1 MRKYLPSLPSVPALT
16 PGKQLPQNKPYCRH
30 QQNGQQDYI
39 DAEWYET
46 EQKQRFNLR
55 SHYQIVAPPHRVIRI
70 RPDTSARNWYTEDI
84 AKTITDAFKIP
95 LDRFYFEDGWK
106 LRYRQPDRATWEIDY
121 ASDTIDFLLT
131 VPGDRVD
138 SWVRRLSGIWDKST
152 ITVDDDYSEAWD
164 KETTVIYEL
173 VLRKHD
179 MYSLLTDA
187 KNNLPLPSL
196 LQGVKSLEVGDKAKV
211 FILFDPVGRL
221 DWNATYQEAWEMLRN
236 GRQPIKRNG
245 DARGYFRLGLTCTG
259 QLMQEVMVGIGDMI
273 KSDKQENRYAK
284 KEVDPEAGLF
294 AIENLTSA
302 TKRKGGM
309 GALRTYLWI
318 ISQSDDQGR
327 RESTAR
333 TLASAFADLAAD
345 NEFETREIKN
355 RKKKAAV
362 IESMLTKR
370 LPKLKFNYSILST
383 AEAGKLIQIP
393 GRELQED
400 YPQVQG
406 IKLQEVTLPAELFGN
421 TGIPLGRVTDRGVTR
436 EAKLP
441 IHDHDIECKGEINYG
456 NMGSGKTGRGIVL
469 AVNGVKNGRT
479 VFFFDMAD
487 GAAIDAV
494 RDSLSSDIPD
504 SKILDLDFGDK
515 HWPIPLTLTD
525 IAIRG
530 SAGDELDALDA
541 AEKMTDYLHTFIN
554 QLASSEFSDRMEYF
568 LSPVGKGVLTDPR
581 RGLLDVVLAL
591 SSPVYREEL
600 LQDPVIQSQSEVVDV
615 LRELQAKAVKGTDKT
630 LVQPILDR
638 LNLLAGKRTL
648 ANIFLQQEKLKAD
661 GKPVLDFRQMMD
673 EGGYFVGLRI
683 PKAELGKDGVNRVAS
698 FLMAKIWLA
707 TLSRLD
713 TAQKDRKPFYTIIDE
728 PHNCLEGTGPLLDGE
743 IGVEARKY
751 RNKMIFLAHS
761 AEQFGKYKAGIYAGG
776 PFFNFFKTE
785 LQKTFTDHAEKLTP
799 LEARSLY
806 EQLPKRWVAA
816 CKMEL
821 PGTDS
826 LPAFICH
833 MTAPPK
839 PVKDRSYRRAE
850 CSKQFGRHWKEVTEY
865 IQGKR
870 RITLQDEAWRE
881 ERQAEAKAQ
890 KKSKKGD

>member
-1 MRKYLPSLPSVPALT
+1 MKKFFQSTALV
-16 PGKQLPQNKPYCRH
+16 PQNN
-30 QQNGQQDYI
+30 QTDYI

-46 EQKQRFNLR
+46 EQKQCFNLR
-55 SHYQIVAPPHRVIRI
+55 SHYQIVAPEHKVIRI
-70 RPDTSARNWYTEDI
+70 RPDTSARNWHTEDI

-121 ASDTIDFLLT
+121 THGSIDFLLT

-152 ITVDDDYSEAWD
+152 IAVDDDYQEGWEPD
-164 KETTVIYEL
+164 KTTIYEL
-173 VLRKHD
+173 VYRKHD
-179 MYSLLTDA
+179 MYSLMTDS

-196 LQGVKSLEVGDKAKV
+196 LQAVKSLEVGDKAKV
-211 FILFDPVGRL
+211 FVFFDPVGRL

-236 GRQPIKRNG
+236 GRQPVKRNG
-245 DARGYFRLGLTCTG
+245 DARGYFRLGLTCAG
-259 QLMQEVMVGIGDMI
+259 QFMQETMIGIGDMI
-273 KSDKQENRYAK
+273 KSDNRENKYAK

-302 TKRKGGM
+302 TKRKGSM
-309 GALRTYLWI
+309 GALRTYLWVI
-318 ISQSDDQGR
+318 AQSDDRGR

-333 TLASAFADLAAD
+333 TLTAAFADLASD
-345 NEFETREIKN
+345 NEFEARETKN
-355 RKKKAAV
+355 RKKKATV
-362 IESMLTKR
+362 IETITTRR
-370 LPKLKFNYSILST
+370 LPKMKFNYSILSA

-400 YPQVQG
+400 YPQVNG
-406 IKLQEVTLPAELFGN
+406 IKLQEVTLPAELFG
-421 TGIPLGRVTDRGVTR
+421 TVGIPLGKVTDRGVTR

-456 NMGSGKTGRGIVL
+456 NMGSGKTGRGITV
-469 AVNGVKNGRT
+469 AVTAVTYGRT
-479 VFFFDMAD
+479 VFYFDMAD
-487 GAAIDAV
+487 GDAINRV
-494 RDSLSSDIPD
+494 RDALPIEIPD
-504 SKILDLDFGDK
+504 HKIIDLDFGNK

-541 AEKMTDYLHTFIN
+541 AEKMTDYIYTFIN
-554 QLASSEFSDRMEYF
+554 QLANSEFSDRMEYF
-568 LSPVGKGVLTDPR
+568 LTPVGKGVLTDPR
-581 RGLLDVVLAL
+581 RGLLDIVLAL

-600 LQDPVIQSQSEVVDV
+600 LQDPVILSQPEVVDV
-615 LRELQAKAVKGTDKT
+615 LRELQQKAVKGSDKT

-648 ANIFLQQEKLKAD
+648 ANIFLQQEKLVD
-661 GKPVLDFRQMMD
+661 GKPALDFRQMMD

-785 LQKTFTDHAEKLTP
+785 LQKTFTDHAEKLNP

-826 LPAFICH
+826 LPAFICR

-839 PVKDRSYRRAE
+839 AVKDRSYRRAE
-850 CSKQFGRHWKEVTEY
+850 CSKMFGRHWKDVTKT
-865 IQGKR
+865 IQDKR

-881 ERQAEAKAQ
+881 ERQAEVKEARKAK
-890 KKSKKGD
+890 K

>member
-1 MRKYLPSLPSVPALT
+1 MQE
-16 PGKQLPQNKPYCRH
+16 KQ
-30 QQNGQQDYI
+30 G
-39 DAEWYET
+39 
-46 EQKQRFNLR
+46 FNAR
-55 SHYQIVAPPHRVIRI
+55 GYYQIVAPEHKAIRI
-70 RPDTSARNWYTEDI
+70 RPDTSARNWHTEDI
-84 AKTITDAFKIP
+84 AKSISDAFKIP

-121 ASDTIDFLLT
+121 TKDSIDFLLT

-152 ITVDDDYSEAWD
+152 IKIDNDYRDTLETD
-164 KETTVIYEL
+164 KTTIIKL
-173 VLRKHD
+173 VYRKHD
-179 MYSLLTDA
+179 MYSLMTDS

-196 LQGVKSLEVGDKAKV
+196 LQAVKSLEVGDKAKV
-211 FILFDPVGRL
+211 FVFFDPVGRL
-221 DWNATYQEAWEMLRN
+221 DWSATYQEAWEMLRN
-236 GRQPIKRNG
+236 GRQPVKRNG
-245 DARGYFRLGLTCTG
+245 DARAYFRLGLTCTG
-259 QLMQEVMVGIGDMI
+259 QLMQEVMTGLGDMI

-284 KEVDPEAGLF
+284 KEIDPEAGLF

-309 GALRTYLWI
+309 GALRTYIWI
-318 ISQSDDQGR
+318 VAQSEDKGR

-333 TLASAFADLAAD
+333 TLAGAFADLAGD
-345 NEFETREIKN
+345 NELEAREIKN
-355 RKKKAAV
+355 RKKKAAA
-362 IESMLTKR
+362 IKAITTKR
-370 LPKLKFNYSILST
+370 LPKLKFNHSILST

-400 YPQVQG
+400 YPQING
-406 IKLQEVTLPAELFGN
+406 IKLQEVTLPAELFG
-421 TGIPLGRVTDRGVTR
+421 TFGIPLGKVTDRGVTR

-441 IHDHDIECKGEINYG
+441 ISDPDIECKGEINYG
-456 NMGSGKTGRGIVL
+456 NMGSGKTGRGITV
-469 AVNGVKNGRT
+469 AVAAITYGRT
-479 VFFFDMAD
+479 VFYFDMAD
-487 GAAIDAV
+487 GDAINQV
-494 RDSLSSDIPD
+494 RDALPSDIPD
-504 SKILDLDFGDK
+504 HKILDLDFGNK

-525 IAIRG
+525 VALRG
-530 SAGDELDALDA
+530 MQGESDELAALDA
-541 AEKMTDYLHTFIN
+541 AERMTDYIYTFIN

-568 LSPVGKGVLTDPR
+568 LTPVGKGVLTDPKC
-581 RGLLDVVLAL
+581 GLLDVVLAL

-600 LQDPVIQSQSEVVDV
+600 LADPVIQSQPEVVDV
-615 LRELQAKAVKGTDKT
+615 LRELQAKAVKGSDKT

-648 ANIFLQQEKLKAD
+648 ANIFLQQEKLGTN
-661 GKPVLDFRQMMD
+661 GKPMLDFRRMMD

-713 TAQKDRKPFYTIIDE
+713 TTQNKRRPFYTIIDE

-751 RNKMIFLAHS
+751 RNKMVFLAHS
-761 AEQFGKYKAGIYAGG
+761 AEQFGKFKSGIYAGG

-785 LQKTFTDHAEKLTP
+785 YIKTFTDHAEKLNP

-833 MTAPPK
+833 MTPPPK
-839 PVKDRSYRRAE
+839 PVKDRSYRRGE

-865 IQGKR
+865 IQEKR
-870 RITLQDEAWRE
+870 RITLLDEAWRE
-881 ERQAEAKAQ
+881 ERKEEAKAQ
-890 KKSKKGD
+890 KKNKKGD

>member
-1 MRKYLPSLPSVPALT
+1 M
-16 PGKQLPQNKPYCRH
+16 PQNRPYCRH

-55 SHYQIVAPPHRVIRI
+55 SHYKIIAPEHKVIRI
-70 RPDTSARNWYTEDI
+70 RPDTSARNWHTEDI
-84 AKTITDAFKIP
+84 AKTISDAFKIP
-95 LDRFYFEDGWK
+95 VDRFYFEGGWK

-121 ASDTIDFLLT
+121 TAGSIDFLLT

-152 ITVDDDYSEAWD
+152 ITVDSDYSETWEPD
-164 KETTVIYEL
+164 KITIYEL
-173 VLRKHD
+173 VYRKHD
-179 MYSLLTDA
+179 MYSLLTDS

-196 LQGVKSLEVGDKAKV
+196 LQAVKSLERGDKAKV
-211 FILFDPVGRL
+211 FVFFDPVGRL

-236 GRQPIKRNG
+236 GRQPVKRNG
-245 DARGYFRLGLTCTG
+245 DARGYLKLGLTCAG
-259 QLMQEVMVGIGDMI
+259 QFMQETMIGIGDMI

-309 GALRTYLWI
+309 GAMRTYLWVI
-318 ISQSDDQGR
+318 AQSEERGR

-333 TLASAFADLAAD
+333 TLASAFADLAGD
-345 NEFETREIKN
+345 NEFEAREVKN
-355 RKKKAAV
+355 RKKKAAA
-362 IESMLTKR
+362 IKTITIRR
-370 LPKLKFNYSILST
+370 LPKLKFNHSILST

-400 YPQVQG
+400 YPQVNG
-406 IKLQEVTLPAELFGN
+406 IKLQEVTLPAKLFGA
-421 TGIPLGRVTDRGVTR
+421 TGIPLGMVTDRGVTR

-441 IHDHDIECKGEINYG
+441 IHDHDIECKTEINYG

-469 AVNGVKNGRT
+469 AVNGIKNGRT

-487 GAAIDAV
+487 GDAINSV
-494 RDSLSSDIPD
+494 RDALPANMSD
-504 SKILDLDFGDK
+504 SKILDLDFGNK

-525 IAIRG
+525 VALRG
-530 SAGDELDALDA
+530 MQGESDELAALDA
-541 AEKMTDYLHTFIN
+541 AERMTDYIYTFIN

-600 LQDPVIQSQSEVVDV
+600 LTDPVIMAQPEVVDV
-615 LRELQAKAVKGTDKT
+615 LRELQAKAVKGSDKT

-648 ANIFLQQEKLKAD
+648 ANFFLQPEKLKPD
-661 GKPVLDFRQMMD
+661 GKPVLDFRQLMD

-683 PKAELGKDGVNRVAS
+683 PKAELGKYGVNRVAS

-713 TAQKDRKPFYTIIDE
+713 TAQKDRRPFYTIIDE

-785 LQKTFTDHAEKLTP
+785 YQKTFLDHAEKLNP
-799 LEARSLY
+799 LEARGLY

-833 MTAPPK
+833 MTTPPK
-839 PVKDRSYRRAE
+839 SVKGRSYRRAE
-850 CSKQFGRHWKEVTEY
+850 CSKQFGRHWKEVTDY
-865 IQGKR
+865 IQNKR

-881 ERQAEAKAQ
+881 ERQAEVKESKR
-890 KKSKKGD
+890 KK

>member
-1 MRKYLPSLPSVPALT
+1 MKKFFQSTALVPKNNQT
-16 PGKQLPQNKPYCRH
+16 
-30 QQNGQQDYI
+30 DYI
-39 DAEWYET
+39 DAEWYEN

-55 SHYQIVAPPHRVIRI
+55 SHYQIVAPAHRVIRV
-70 RPDTSARNWYTEDI
+70 RPDTSARNWHTEDI
-84 AKTITDAFKIP
+84 AKSITDAFKIP

-106 LRYRQPDRATWEIDY
+106 LRYRQSDRATWEIDY
-121 ASDTIDFLLT
+121 TQGSIDFLLT

-138 SWVRRLSGIWDKST
+138 SWIRRLSGIWDKST
-152 ITVDDDYSEAWD
+152 ITVDGDCREAWEPD
-164 KETTVIYEL
+164 KATVYEL
-173 VLRKHD
+173 VYRKHD
-179 MYSLLTDA
+179 MYSLLADS

-196 LQGVKSLEVGDKAKV
+196 LQAVKTLHGTDKAKV
-211 FILFDPVGRL
+211 FIFFDPVGRL

-236 GRQPIKRNG
+236 GRQPLKRNG
-245 DARGYFRLGLTCTG
+245 DASGYLRSGLTCTG
-259 QLMQEVMVGIGDMI
+259 QLMQEVMVGLGDMI

-309 GALRTYLWI
+309 GAMRTYLWI
-318 ISQSDDQGR
+318 VAQSDDRGS

-333 TLASAFADLAAD
+333 TLAGAFADLVGD
-345 NEFETREIKN
+345 NEFEAREVKN
-355 RKKKAAV
+355 RKKKAAA
-362 IESMLTKR
+362 IEAMTTKR

-383 AEAGKLIQIP
+383 AESGKLIQIP

-400 YPQVQG
+400 YPQING
-406 IKLQEVTLPAELFGN
+406 IKLQEITLPAELFG
-421 TGIPLGRVTDRGVTR
+421 TVGIPLGKVTDRGVTR
-436 EAKLP
+436 QAMLP
-441 IHDHDIECKGEINYG
+441 ISDPDIECKTEIDYG
-456 NMGSGKTGRGIVL
+456 NMGCGKTGRGIVL
-469 AVNGVKNGRT
+469 AVEGVKNNRT
-479 VFFFDMAD
+479 VFLFDMAD

-494 RDSLSSDIPD
+494 RDSLPSDTPD
-504 SKILDLDFGDK
+504 HKILDLDFGCK

-525 IAIRG
+525 VALRG
-530 SAGDELDALDA
+530 MQGESDELAALDA
-541 AEKMTDYLHTFIN
+541 AERMTDYIYTFIN

-600 LQDPVIQSQSEVVDV
+600 LQDQTIQQQSEVVDV
-615 LRELQAKAVKGTDKT
+615 LRELQQKAVKGSDKT

-648 ANIFLQQEKLKAD
+648 VNIFLQQEKLGQD
-661 GKPVLDFRQMMD
+661 GKPVLDFRKMMD

-713 TAQKDRKPFYTIIDE
+713 TPQSKRRPFYTIIDE

-785 LQKTFTDHAEKLTP
+785 FQKTFIDHAEKLTP
-799 LEARSLY
+799 LEARKLY

-821 PGTDS
+821 PSADS

-833 MTAPPK
+833 MTAPPR
-839 PVKDRSYRRAE
+839 PVKDRSYRRSQ
-850 CSKQFGRHWKEVTEY
+850 CSEYFGRHWKEVTDY

-870 RITLQDEAWRE
+870 KITLRDEAWRE
-881 ERQAEAKAQ
+881 ERKEEAKAQ
-890 KKSKKGD
+890 KKNKKGD

>member
-1 MRKYLPSLPSVPALT
+1 MKKFFQSTALAPKHDQ
-16 PGKQLPQNKPYCRH
+16 PGC
-30 QQNGQQDYI
+30 I
-39 DAEWYET
+39 DAEWHEI
-46 EQKQRFNLR
+46 EGKQSNLR
-55 SHYQIVAPPHRVIRI
+55 GYYQIVAPPHKAIRI
-70 RPDTSARNWYTEDI
+70 RPDTSVRNWHTEDI
-84 AKTITDAFKIP
+84 AKSISDAFKVP

-121 ASDTIDFLLT
+121 TSDSIDFLLT
-131 VPGDRVD
+131 VPEDRVS

-152 ITVDDDYSEAWD
+152 ITVDDDYQDAWEPG
-164 KETTVIYEL
+164 KTTVCEL
-173 VLRKHD
+173 VYRKHD
-179 MYSLLTDA
+179 IYSLLTDS

-196 LQGVKSLEVGDKAKV
+196 LQGVKSLEYGDKAKIFV
-211 FILFDPVGRL
+211 FFDPVGRL

-236 GRQPIKRNG
+236 GRQPLKRNG
-245 DARGYFRLGLTCTG
+245 DARGYFRLGLTCAG
-259 QLMQEVMVGIGDMI
+259 QFMQETMLGVADMI
-273 KSDKQENRYAK
+273 SSDKRENKYAK

-294 AIENLTSA
+294 AIENLSPS
-302 TKRKGGM
+302 TKHKGGM
-309 GALRTYLWI
+309 GAMRTYLWVMA
-318 ISQSDDQGR
+318 QSDDRGR
-327 RESTAR
+327 RESTVR
-333 TLASAFADLAAD
+333 TLAGAFADLAAD
-345 NEFETREIKN
+345 NEFEAREIKN
-355 RKKKAAV
+355 RKKKATA
-362 IESMLTKR
+362 IEAITTKR
-370 LPKLKFNYSILST
+370 LPKLKFNHSILST

-400 YPQVQG
+400 YPQING
-406 IKLQEVTLPAELFGN
+406 IKLQEVTLPAELFGI
-421 TGIPLGRVTDRGVTR
+421 TGIPLGRVTDRGVIR

-469 AVNGVKNGRT
+469 AVNGIKNGRT

-487 GAAIDAV
+487 SDAINSV
-494 RDSLSSDIPD
+494 RDALPDDMSD
-504 SKILDLDFGDK
+504 SKIIDLDFGNK

-525 IAIRG
+525 VALRG
-530 SAGDELDALDA
+530 MQTGEDELAALDA
-541 AEKMTDYLHTFIN
+541 AEKMTDYLHAFIN

-581 RGLLDVVLAL
+581 RGLLDIVLAL

-600 LQDPVIQSQSEVVDV
+600 LQDPVIQAQPEVVDV
-615 LRELQAKAVKGTDKT
+615 LRELQAKAVKGTDKS

-648 ANIFLQQEKLKAD
+648 ANIFLQQEKLDPD

-713 TAQKDRKPFYTIIDE
+713 TAQSKRKPFYTIIDE

-785 LQKTFTDHAEKLTP
+785 LQKTFTDHAEKLNP
-799 LEARSLY
+799 LEARKLY

-833 MTAPPK
+833 MTPPPK
-839 PVKDRSYRRAE
+839 QVKDRSYRRKE
-850 CSKQFGRHWKEVTEY
+850 CSKMFGRHWKEVTEH
-865 IQGKR
+865 IQSKR

-881 ERQAEAKAQ
+881 ERQAEAKEA
-890 KKSKKGD
+890 KKKK

>member
-1 MRKYLPSLPSVPALT
+1 VKKFFPATALT
-16 PGKQLPQNKPYCRH
+16 PKSQLPQNRPYCRS
-30 QQNGQQDYI
+30 QQNGYI
-39 DAEWYET
+39 DVDWCEVQE
-46 EQKQRFNLR
+46 KQRFNIC
-55 SHYQIVAPPHRVIRI
+55 SHYQIVAPPHKVIRI
-70 RPDTSARNWYTEDI
+70 RPDTSVRNWHTEDI
-84 AKTITDAFKIP
+84 AKSISDAFKIP

-121 ASDTIDFLLT
+121 TPNSIDFLLT
-131 VPGDRVD
+131 VPEDRVS

-152 ITVDDDYSEAWD
+152 ITIDDGYREAWEPD
-164 KETTVIYEL
+164 KTTIYEL
-173 VLRKHD
+173 VYRKHD
-179 MYSLLTDA
+179 MYSLMTDS

-196 LQGVKSLEVGDKAKV
+196 LQAVKSLDVGDKAKV
-211 FILFDPVGRL
+211 FVFFDPVGRL

-236 GRQPIKRNG
+236 GRQPLKRNS
-245 DARGYFRLGLTCTG
+245 DTRAYFRLALTCTG
-259 QLMQEVMVGIGDMI
+259 QLMQEVMIGIGDMI
-273 KSDKQENRYAK
+273 KSDNRENRYAK
-284 KEVDPEAGLF
+284 KEVDPEAGQF
-294 AIENLTSA
+294 AIENLSPA
-302 TKRKGGM
+302 TKHKGGM
-309 GALRTYLWI
+309 GALRTYLWVI
-318 ISQSDDQGR
+318 AQSNDQGR

-333 TLASAFADLAAD
+333 TLAGAFADLASD
-345 NEFETREIKN
+345 NEFEAREIKN
-355 RKKKAAV
+355 RKKKAAA
-362 IESMLTKR
+362 IESITTRR
-370 LPKLKFNYSILST
+370 LPKVKFNHSILST

-400 YPQVQG
+400 YPQING
-406 IKLQEVTLPAELFGN
+406 IKLQEVTLPAELFGS
-421 TGIPLGRVTDRGVTR
+421 TGIPLGKVTDRGVTR

-441 IHDHDIECKGEINYG
+441 TSDADIECKAEINYG
-456 NMGSGKTGRGIVL
+456 NMGSGKTGRGIVC
-469 AVNGVKNGRT
+469 AVEGVKNGRT
-479 VFFFDMAD
+479 VFYFDMAD
-487 GAAIDAV
+487 GAAIDAA
-494 RDSLSSDIPD
+494 RDALPSDMHD
-504 SKILDLDFGDK
+504 SKILDLDFGNK

-554 QLASSEFSDRMEYF
+554 QLATSQFSDRMEYF
-568 LSPVGKGVLTDPR
+568 LTPVGKGVLTDPR
-581 RGLLDVVLAL
+581 RGLLDIVLAL

-600 LQDPVIQSQSEVVDV
+600 LQDQVIQAQPEVVDV
-615 LRELQAKAVKGTDKT
+615 LRELQARAVKGSDKS

-648 ANIFLQQEKLKAD
+648 ANIFLQQEKLGPD
-661 GKPVLDFRQMMD
+661 GKPALDFRQMMD

-713 TAQKDRKPFYTIIDE
+713 TAQKDRRPFYTIIDE

-785 LQKTFTDHAEKLTP
+785 LQKTFVDHAEKLNP
-799 LEARSLY
+799 LEARRLY

-850 CSKQFGRHWKEVTEY
+850 CSKQFGRHWKDVTEY
-865 IQGKR
+865 IQEKR
-870 RITLQDEAWRE
+870 RISLLDEAWRE
-881 ERQAEAKAQ
+881 ERQAEAKEAR
-890 KKSKKGD
+890 KKK

>member
-1 MRKYLPSLPSVPALT
+1 MKKFQSTALVPKNNQT
-16 PGKQLPQNKPYCRH
+16 
-30 QQNGQQDYI
+30 DYI
-39 DAEWYET
+39 DAEWYEL
-46 EQKQRFNLR
+46 EHKNHFNLF
-55 SHYQIVAPPHRVIRI
+55 SHYQVVAPEHKVIRV
-70 RPDTSARNWYTEDI
+70 RPDTSARNWHTEDI
-84 AKTITDAFKIP
+84 AKSVAGTFKIP
-95 LDRFYFEDGWK
+95 LDRFHFEDGWK
-106 LRYRQPDRATWEIDY
+106 LRYRAPDRATWEIDY
-121 ASDTIDFLLT
+121 TQGSIDFLLT
-131 VPGDRVD
+131 VPEDRVS

-152 ITVDDDYSEAWD
+152 ITVDGGYSEAWD

-179 MYSLLTDA
+179 MFSLMTDA

-211 FILFDPVGRL
+211 FVFFDPVGRL
-221 DWNATYQEAWEMLRN
+221 DWNATYQEAWEMLRK

-245 DARGYFRLGLTCTG
+245 DARAYFRLGLTCIG
-259 QLMQEVMVGIGDMI
+259 QLMQEVMTGLGDMI
-273 KSDKQENRYAK
+273 KSDNRENRYAK
-284 KEVDPEAGLF
+284 KEIDPEAGLF

-318 ISQSDDQGR
+318 VAQSDDKGR

-333 TLASAFADLAAD
+333 TLAGAFADLAAD
-345 NEFETREIKN
+345 NEFEAREIKN
-355 RKKKAAV
+355 RKKKAAA
-362 IESMLTKR
+362 IEAITTKR
-370 LPKLKFNYSILST
+370 LPKLKFNHSILST

-400 YPQVQG
+400 YPQVNG
-406 IKLQEVTLPAELFGN
+406 IKLQEVTLPAELFG
-421 TGIPLGRVTDRGVTR
+421 TSGIPLGKVTDRGVTR
-436 EAKLP
+436 EARLP
-441 IHDHDIECKGEINYG
+441 IHDHDIECKAEIDYG
-456 NMGSGKTGRGIVL
+456 NMGSGKTGRGIVC
-469 AVNGVKNGRT
+469 AVEGIKNGRT

-487 GAAIDAV
+487 GDAINSV
-494 RDSLSSDIPD
+494 RDALPVDFPD
-504 SKILDLDFGDK
+504 SKIVDLDFGNK

-525 IAIRG
+525 VAMRG
-530 SAGDELDALDA
+530 MQTGEDELAALDA
-541 AEKMTDYLHTFIN
+541 AERMTDYIYTFIN

-568 LSPVGKGVLTDPR
+568 LTPVGKGVLTDPR

-600 LQDPVIQSQSEVVDV
+600 LQDPVIQQQSEVVDV
-615 LRELQAKAVKGTDKT
+615 LRELQQKAIKGSDKT

-648 ANIFLQQEKLKAD
+648 ANIFLQQEKLDPD
-661 GKPVLDFRQMMD
+661 GKPVLDFRRMMD

-683 PKAELGKDGVNRVAS
+683 PKAELGRDGVNRVAS

-713 TAQKDRKPFYTIIDE
+713 TAQSKRRPFYTIIDE

-785 LQKTFTDHAEKLTP
+785 LQKTFIDHAEKLTP
-799 LEARSLY
+799 LEARRLY

-881 ERQAEAKAQ
+881 ERQAEAKESRKA
-890 KKSKKGD
+890 KK